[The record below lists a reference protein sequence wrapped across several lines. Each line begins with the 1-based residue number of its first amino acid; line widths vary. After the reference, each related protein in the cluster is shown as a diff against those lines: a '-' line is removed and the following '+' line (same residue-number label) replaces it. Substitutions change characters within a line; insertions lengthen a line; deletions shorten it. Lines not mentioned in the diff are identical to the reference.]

1 MAQNE
6 KTIYVYENWR
16 AEAPS
21 LIGVLRASFVRGAE
35 SFSFEY
41 AHEWLSSDGNAY
53 SLDPDLLL
61 FKGRQYTPLDKRL
74 FGLFSD
80 SCPDRWGRLLMT
92 RKEAVEAHK
101 EDRKPRKLTDSD
113 FLLGVYDKSRMG
125 ALRFSLTEGGE
136 FVANEKA
143 YATPPWV
150 SLRTLENASFAFE
163 NDDSG
168 LDERWLNEL
177 LAPGSSLGGARPK
190 ATVLAADGS
199 LWIAKFPSKHDES
212 NTGAW
217 EKVVHELARR
227 CMLDVPESKL
237 EAFSDIGSTF
247 LVKRFDRDGKRRI
260 HFASAM
266 TLLGKTDGASGSDGT
281 SYLDIA
287 AFIRANGAEP
297 KRDLKELWNRI
308 VFNMAVSNTDDHLRN
323 HGFLLTPSGWKLSPL
338 FDVNP
343 VPSGDR
349 LALNVTQLD
358 NSIDLDLALEVAEY
372 FGLSKAEA
380 EKAAASIVTT
390 VQESWERVAERYGLS
405 RGAVEYMRPA
415 FSLQL

>member
-6 KTIYVYENWR
+6 KAIFVYENWR
-16 AEAPS
+16 GEVPS
-21 LIGVLRASFVRGAE
+21 LIGILRAAFVRGDE

-41 AHEWLSSDGNAY
+41 APEWLNSFDSAY
-53 SLDPDLLL
+53 SLDPDLSL

-92 RKEAVEAHK
+92 RKEAIEARK
-101 EDRKPRKLTDSD
+101 EDRKPRKLTESD
-113 FLLGVYDKSRMG
+113 FLLGVYDESRMG
-125 ALRFSLTEGGE
+125 ALRFSLEEGGE
-136 FVANEKA
+136 FLSNEKA

-150 SLRTLENASFAFE
+150 SLRTLENASMAFE

-168 LDERWLNEL
+168 LNEKWLREL

-190 ATVLAADGS
+190 ATVQAADGS
-199 LWIAKFPSKHDES
+199 LWIAKFPSKHDDYNS
-212 NTGAW
+212 GAW
-217 EKVVHELARR
+217 EKVASELAKL
-227 CMLDVPESKL
+227 CGLNVPESKL
-237 EAFSDIGSTF
+237 ETFSKSGGTF
-247 LVKRFDRDGKRRI
+247 LVRRFDRDGKRRI

-266 TLLGKTDGASGSDGT
+266 TLLGKIDGASGADGT
-281 SYLDIA
+281 SYLDLA
-287 AFIRANGAEP
+287 AFIRGNGAEP
-297 KRDLKELWNRI
+297 KQDLIELWKRI

-323 HGFLLTPSGWKLSPL
+323 HGFLLMPTGWKLSPL

-349 LALNVTQLD
+349 LSLNVSEFD
-358 NSIDLDLALEVAEY
+358 NSIDLALAIEVAAY

-380 EKAAASIVTT
+380 ERLAGEVCKT
-390 VQESWERVAERYGLS
+390 VQENWVKVAERCGLS

-415 FSLQL
+415 FSLKA